1 MQANARTEGMD
12 LNPLFTGSTSFRPA
26 GEAGGELKLFEQA
39 GVRLAH
45 GWLVDPSSPEY
56 AVVARMQ
63 DYDTAVNLLVEAD
76 YLTKGHFVVA
86 ESEYEPVPGPS
97 SAGPS
102 SSSSAGPSRSG
113 SSSARAGPSTP
124 RTYDLTL
131 EQQQKVEDGAR
142 CLQLL
147 VSPMVKR
154 NAHSLCAAL
163 IVRQFIESTSSQLT
177 YYGLF
182 ELASSLQPTA
192 LVALFRNSHLSVLY
206 KAAGSDGALYT
217 LVTDQVFL
225 HEPSVVWERLEDVD
239 GGWSTFVDS
248 EFLRSS
254 PAGGDYAGH
263 TAESALVALERE
275 AAGMTLADRAE

>member
-1 MQANARTEGMD
+1 MGAVFYYTVLRPEAYPERT
-12 LNPLFTGSTSFRPA
+12 
-26 GEAGGELKLFEQA
+26 
-39 GVRLAH
+39 
-45 GWLVDPSSPEY
+45 
-56 AVVARMQ
+56 
-63 DYDTAVNLLVEAD
+63 
-76 YLTKGHFVVA
+76 
-86 ESEYEPVPGPS
+86 
-97 SAGPS
+97 
-102 SSSSAGPSRSG
+102 
-113 SSSARAGPSTP
+113 
-124 RTYDLTL
+124 
-131 EQQQKVEDGAR
+131 
-142 CLQLL
+142 
-147 VSPMVKR
+147 
-154 NAHSLCAAL
+154 AL

>member
-1 MQANARTEGMD
+1 MTARRSRTSTSLTSSRNTCLRHVLTSTSPRRSPSCPRLGVSAPLSPSSSRFAFTDAGERAYTEGMD

-86 ESEYEPVPGPS
+86 EPEYEPVPGPS

-113 SSSARAGPSTP
+113 SSSARAGPSIP

-131 EQQQKVEDGAR
+131 EQQQKVEDGGR
-142 CLQLL
+142 GLL
-147 VSPMVKR
+147 
-154 NAHSLCAAL
+154 
-163 IVRQFIESTSSQLT
+163 
-177 YYGLF
+177 
-182 ELASSLQPTA
+182 
-192 LVALFRNSHLSVLY
+192 LY
-206 KAAGSDGALYT
+206 CPKA
-217 LVTDQVFL
+217 
-225 HEPSVVWERLEDVD
+225 
-239 GGWSTFVDS
+239 
-248 EFLRSS
+248 
-254 PAGGDYAGH
+254 
-263 TAESALVALERE
+263 
-275 AAGMTLADRAE
+275 